1 MTTTAELQQQTLRVL
16 VVAQVLSGAGL
27 AAGITVGALL
37 AQDMLGSTGLAG
49 LPSALFT
56 AGSALAAVG
65 VGRISQ
71 SHGRRPG
78 LATGYAVGA
87 VGSVGVV
94 VAAVLDSPVLLF
106 GALFIY
112 GAGSATNLQA
122 RYAGADLA
130 DPGHR
135 ARAISTVL
143 VATTLGGVVGPLLAA
158 PTGQLAHMVGVPH
171 LAGPFLLA
179 AVAYAAAAAFLAVR
193 LRPDPLLHAR
203 EVAASEA
210 ATGAQPGA
218 VPVAAPAEVSHGI
231 FLGTLVMVL
240 TQIVMVA
247 IMTMTPVHMHDHGH
261 GTGAAGAVIAVHV
274 AAMYLPSPLTGR
286 LVDRVGSTT
295 MAVASGGTLLAAGLL
310 AASAPDDSVVLLAL
324 ALALLG
330 LGWNFGLVSGSAII
344 TNAAPLE
351 TRARTQGLVDVSIAV
366 AGAGGGLMSGVV
378 VGLASY
384 SLLSLGGGLLALAIV
399 PAIAATSRSRGPLAP
414 A

>member
-1 MTTTAELQQQTLRVL
+1 
-16 VVAQVLSGAGL
+16 
-27 AAGITVGALL
+27 
-37 AQDMLGSTGLAG
+37 
-49 LPSALFT
+49 
-56 AGSALAAVG
+56 
-65 VGRISQ
+65 
-71 SHGRRPG
+71 
-78 LATGYAVGA
+78 
-87 VGSVGVV
+87 VV

-106 GALFIY
+106 VSLFVY

-158 PTGQLAHMVGVPH
+158 PTGHLAHMVGVPH
-171 LAGPFLLA
+171 LAGPFILASASYVAA
-179 AVAYAAAAAFLAVR
+179 AVVLATR

-203 EVAASEA
+203 AVAAEEAEEA
-210 ATGAQPGA
+210 AAAAARPGGPVPPAPAQVGHGILLGA
-218 VPVAAPAEVSHGI
+218 V
-231 FLGTLVMVL
+231 VMVL
-240 TQIVMVA
+240 TQAVMVA

-261 GTGAAGAVIAVHV
+261 GTGAAGLVIAVHV

-286 LVDRVGSTT
+286 LVDRVGRTT
-295 MAVASGGTLLAAGLL
+295 MALASGGTLLAAGLL

-344 TNAAPLE
+344 TDAAPLE
-351 TRARTQGLVDVSIAV
+351 TRARTQGLVDVSIAMS
-366 AGAGGGLMSGVV
+366 GAGGGLASGIVV
-378 VGLASY
+378 DVAGFST
-384 SLLSLGGGLLALAIV
+384 LSLAGGLLALAIV
-399 PAIAATSRSRGPLAP
+399 PAIAAGARSRGPLAR